1 MRTAWE
7 DSINEEFVKRVGK
20 ALAAFSDT
28 RDVDYIDGLIEDYE
42 STIDTLPEW
51 DGSERLD
58 AQP

>member
-7 DSINEEFVKRVGK
+7 DSVNEEFVRRVGL

-42 STIDTLPEW
+42 STIDTLPRWEH
-51 DGSERLD
+51 SED
-58 AQP
+58 YE